1 MRRRDLGALFGGHL
15 VDLEPQRRQH
25 RSDGQAC
32 RVVRLRALAMC
43 ARAPSRRES
52 SLASPSSRRLKRLLH
67 LPQFIPMEYKR
78 HAESLNDKSSF
89 RNTQASGGTTRAA
102 RVPPLMLLTRRP
114 VYSRRC
120 GAAARDLAT
129 ASRRDARVKGGA
141 AAAAAAAAAAGPGR
155 IASAVAAAVDNGAR
169 TTASAG
175 PVRRARM
182 RRPDG
187 GGSRRCRQSRAAAR
201 PHVTQRN
208 APSVAVGELVPASQ
222 HPGADRTYRA
232 LSSTPG
238 GQFG

>member
-102 RVPPLMLLTRRP
+102 RVPPLMLLTRRR
-114 VYSRRC
+114 VCSRRC

-129 ASRRDARVKGGA
+129 ASRRDARVKGG